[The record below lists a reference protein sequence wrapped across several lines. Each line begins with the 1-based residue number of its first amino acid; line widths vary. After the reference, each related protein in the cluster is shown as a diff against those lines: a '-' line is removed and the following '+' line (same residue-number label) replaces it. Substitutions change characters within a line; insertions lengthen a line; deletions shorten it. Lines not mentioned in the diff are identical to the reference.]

1 MLAEIVRQCQREN
14 PFGQKRLYD
23 YFANRLYRLSRRYVA
38 NPLETEEV
46 LMNGFL
52 KIFRSIEGFEY
63 RSDNELE
70 VWMKRIVVNEAL
82 MHLRKTKP
90 PEWLWEDRGGE
101 EATPAMHAATVEG
114 DLHAEGIHELILHL
128 PDGYR
133 TVFCLHALE
142 GYTHQEIGVMLNIS
156 ENTSKSQLSKARTT
170 LQALLIKNGYSYERK
185 R

>member
-14 PFGQKRLYD
+14 PFAQKRLYEH
-23 YFANRLYRLSRRYVA
+23 FANRLYRLCRRYVA

-52 KIFRSIEGFEY
+52 KIFSSIGQFEY

-70 VWMKRIVVNEAL
+70 VWLKRIVVNEAL

-90 PEWLWEDRGGE
+90 REWLWDENINQEGI
-101 EATPAMHAATVEG
+101 PSYAATIEG
-114 DLHAEGIHELILHL
+114 DLHAEGIHALILSL

-142 GYTHQEIGVMLNIS
+142 GYTHQEIGAMLDIS
-156 ENTSKSQLSKARTT
+156 ENTSKSQLSKARTA

-185 R
+185 S

>member
-1 MLAEIVRQCQREN
+1 MLAEIVRQCQRDN
-14 PFGQKRLYD
+14 PFAQKRLYD
-23 YFANRLYRLSRRYVA
+23 HFAHRLYRLCRRYVK

-52 KIFRSIEGFEY
+52 KIFGGINAFEY
-63 RSDNELE
+63 RSDTELE
-70 VWMKRIVVNEAL
+70 GWMKRIVVNEAL

-90 PEWLWEDRGGE
+90 PEWLWEDHGGE
-101 EATPAMHAATVEG
+101 AATPAVHAATAEG
-114 DLHAEGIHELILHL
+114 DLHAEGIHDLILSL

-142 GYTHQEIGVMLNIS
+142 GYTHQEIGALLNIS
-156 ENTSKSQLSKARTT
+156 ENTSKSQLSKARTA

-185 R
+185 